1 MPRLSISTL
10 YGFFLKQTFP
20 AILDTCGIEF
30 TQDSLYPTLTHLLKS
45 ILDRGKTAL
54 VFLPGKYEI
63 SDVAALLKKGGVEA
77 RAIVPFHGE
86 LEFGQLEKAKI
97 PTHYPRIVLATSK
110 AETSLTLADADF
122 VVDLGLSRGID
133 KTDDLLE
140 IQTFAAPASNREQ
153 RRGRVL

>member
-20 AILDTCGIEF
+20 AFLDTYGIVC
-30 TQDSLYPTLTHLLKS
+30 TQDSLYPTLTHLLQS

-86 LEFGQLEKAKI
+86 LEFEQLEKAKI

-140 IQTFAAPASNREQ
+140 IQTFAAPATNREQ

>member
-1 MPRLSISTL
+1 M
-10 YGFFLKQTFP
+10 
-20 AILDTCGIEF
+20 
-30 TQDSLYPTLTHLLKS
+30 
-45 ILDRGKTAL
+45 

-63 SDVAALLKKGGVEA
+63 FDVAALLKKGGVEA

-86 LEFGQLEKAKI
+86 LEFEQLEKAKI

-140 IQTFAAPASNREQ
+140 VQTFAAPATNREQ